1 MGRRVRMVDIGSYS
15 IIFRAGVRD
24 IRHARPDADVLQ
36 SSQIKG
42 EILMSKRKKITIT
55 VIIGLALAL
64 LIVPYLYNHF
74 VHAPNHPAP
83 GGTPVAVE

>member
-1 MGRRVRMVDIGSYS
+1 
-15 IIFRAGVRD
+15 
-24 IRHARPDADVLQ
+24 
-36 SSQIKG
+36 
-42 EILMSKRKKITIT
+42 MSKRKKITIT